1 MLSLSALDDVVTA
14 EELSTTVV
22 GFCDSVQPVRHS
34 ITADNNI
41 KTVFAFMLFT
51 ALFSLI
57 TQLLYNIRFAVSSKD
72 IVRNENLYS
81 KLTYTMQKYALKR
94 YKIKQMFIFTL
105 TKIAICYK
113 ILISVIFERIV
124 VTMGLTLTE
133 KILKAHLVD
142 GKFVKGQEIGIRI
155 DQTLTQDATGTMA
168 YLEYEAMG
176 VPRVRTEKSVAYI
189 DHNTLQ
195 SGFENADDHRFIGSV
210 CKKHGIYFSRP
221 GNGIC
226 HQVHLERF
234 GIPGKTLI
242 GSDSHTPTGGGIGMI
257 AIGAGGLD
265 VAVAMGGGAYYITYP
280 KIVKVNLT
288 GKLSPWVSAKDV
300 ILEVLRRM
308 SVKGGVGKVI
318 EYCGEGVK
326 TLTVPERATITNMGA
341 ELGATTSIFPSDETT
356 LAFLKAQDRADVWS
370 ELKADDD
377 AVYDEQIDIDLSQ
390 LVPLAACPH
399 SPDNVKSV
407 NEIGK
412 LKIDQVCI
420 GSCTNSSYVDMMKV
434 AHILKGKTVDH
445 SVSLAIAPGSKQVL
459 NMIAENGALADM
471 IAAGARILE
480 SACGPCIGMGQS
492 PNSKGVSL
500 RTFNRNFEGR
510 SGTKDGQ
517 TYLVSPEMAAVSAL
531 TGYLTDP
538 RTLGDMP
545 EFKLPEHFKI
555 NDNMVVPPAD
565 EADMDSVEVLRGPN
579 IKPFPQTSPLDDS
592 IDCQVSLK
600 VGDNITTDHIM
611 PAGAKILPLRSNIP
625 AISQHCFTVCDED
638 FPRRAKNMGKSII
651 VGGSNYGQG
660 SSREHAALAPLY
672 LGIKAVL
679 VKSFARIHRA
689 NLINAGIL
697 PLTFVNEADYDK
709 INQGDE
715 IVLADV
721 RADVEADMSKL
732 TVVNKTTGVEIPV
745 LCELTGRTKDIIL
758 AGGLLDYTR
767 EQLSK

>member
-1 MLSLSALDDVVTA
+1 
-14 EELSTTVV
+14 
-22 GFCDSVQPVRHS
+22 
-34 ITADNNI
+34 
-41 KTVFAFMLFT
+41 
-51 ALFSLI
+51 
-57 TQLLYNIRFAVSSKD
+57 
-72 IVRNENLYS
+72 
-81 KLTYTMQKYALKR
+81 
-94 YKIKQMFIFTL
+94 MFIFTL

-113 ILISVIFERIV
+113 ILISVIIERIV

-142 GKFVKGQEIGIRI
+142 GEFVKGQEIGIRI

-434 AHILKGKTVDH
+434 AHILKGKTVDP

-517 TYLVSPEMAAVSAL
+517 IYLVSPEMAAVSAL

-538 RTLGDMP
+538 RTLGEMP

-555 NDNMVVPPAD
+555 NDNMVVPPVD

-732 TVVNKTTGVEIPV
+732 TVVNKTTGAEIPV